1 MRKVQKMKK
10 TGFRRELGL
19 LPTTMMGI
27 GGAIQAGIFVMLGH
41 AIGLVGTAVIIA
53 LLLCGIINLFTMCS
67 YAELG
72 AALPKAGGEYTYSK
86 IAYGG
91 FISFL
96 TGWFEWISNMFFAAL
111 SAVGFAYIISSYI
124 LSYIVPVSFST
135 IPLIALFI
143 ITVFTVINIKG
154 VKEVGTSQVVMI
166 IALLAILALYV
177 WSVFSSAQMKPLQM
191 STSASPLGIIQATA
205 YIFVVYLG
213 AESIAV
219 AQAEVKDPGK
229 TIPRAILLTGGVLV
243 VIYILI
249 AIVTL
254 SIAPAETLGGEAS
267 PIIFAAKQ
275 TMGEIGMVL
284 LVVAGTIAA
293 LSTVNTAIMAQSRVA
308 YALSRDGYFPKVL
321 SNLHGR
327 FATPHVAVVVGAI
340 FTGVLAATGMINFV
354 GYATDFGFI
363 IGFTLVNLSL
373 IKLRRDKPLLE
384 RPFKVPLYPYTP
396 MLGIATSLFLL
407 AFIEAGVLV
416 LGIELFLLAVLAY
429 YIRMVGYYRI
439 RIAFGGISLS
449 LGGFTGLI
457 SYLIGTGMMRLNGVD
472 PSTATAIFYILLL
485 VSVIQILAGI
495 LNVAAKPKPPLKP
508 WVPPSLKEL
517 QKRLRKIKEEYKH

>member
-1 MRKVQKMKK
+1 MKK
-10 TGFRRELGL
+10 TGLRRELGL

-41 AIGLVGTAVIIA
+41 AIGLVGTAVLIA

-72 AALPKAGGEYTYSK
+72 AALPTAGGEYTFSK

-124 LSYIVPVSFST
+124 LSYIAPVSFFT
-135 IPLIALFI
+135 VPLIALFI
-143 ITVFTVINIKG
+143 IAVFTVVNIKG

-166 IALLAILALYV
+166 VALLVILMLYI
-177 WSVFSSAQMKPLQM
+177 WSGFSSAQMKPLQM
-191 STSASPLGIIQATA
+191 PASTNPLGIIQATA

-213 AESIAV
+213 AEAIAV
-219 AQAEVKDPGK
+219 AQAEVKEPGK
-229 TIPRAILLTGGVLV
+229 TIPRAILLTGAALI

-249 AIVTL
+249 AFVTL
-254 SIAPAETLGGEAS
+254 SLVPVETLGGEAS
-267 PIIFAAKQ
+267 PIIFAARQ
-275 TMGEIGMVL
+275 IMGDIGMVL

-293 LSTVNTAIMAQSRVA
+293 LSSVNTAIMAQSRVA
-308 YALSRDGYFPKVL
+308 YALSRDGYFPKAL
-321 SNLHGR
+321 LKIHGR

-340 FTGVLAATGMINFV
+340 FTGVLAATGVINFV

-373 IKLRRDKPLLE
+373 IKLRREKPLLE
-384 RPFKVPLYPYTP
+384 RPFKVPFYPYTP
-396 MLGIATSLFLL
+396 ILGIATSLFLL
-407 AFIEAGVLV
+407 IFIEAGVLV
-416 LGIELFLLAVLAY
+416 LGTELVLVAVLAY
-429 YIRMVGYYRI
+429 YIRMVGYHRI
-439 RIAFGGISLS
+439 RVAFGGISLS
-449 LGGFTGLI
+449 LGGFTALAAC
-457 SYLIGTGMMRLNGVD
+457 LIGTNAIKLGGVD
-472 PSTATAIFYILLL
+472 PPTTTAILVILLL
-485 VSVIQILAGI
+485 VSTIQILAGI
-495 LNVAAKPKPPLKP
+495 LNVTAKPKPPLKP
-508 WVPPSLKEL
+508 WAPPPPRRGY
-517 QKRLRKIKEEYKH
+517 KR